1 MNGPV
6 SGPLSLQLAHG
17 FVRRYDPTVLH
28 RQCLEA
34 LAMKVRRVG
43 GHGICDD
50 RGLEALMKG
59 APSRVLDANLRDRAG
74 NEDRIDAMCDEHI
87 GEPRAMKS
95 VVTVLVD
102 LALSLPRRQLI
113 DDGHAIAL
121 ALDIAVGAHE
131 ARPAAAHRRRDD
143 R

>member
-6 SGPLSLQLAHG
+6 SAPLSLQLAHG

-28 RQCLEA
+28 RQGLEA
-34 LAMKVRRVG
+34 RAMKVRRVG
-43 GHGICDD
+43 GHSICDD
-50 RGLEALMKG
+50 CGLEALMKG
-59 APSRVLDANLRDRAG
+59 APSRVLDANLRDCAG
-74 NEDRIDAMCDEHI
+74 KEDRIDAMRDEHI

-102 LALSLPRRQLI
+102 LGLSLLRRQLV

-121 ALDIAVGAHE
+121 TFDVAVGAHE
-131 ARPAAAHRRRDD
+131 AGPAAAHRRRDD